1 MRTIEIYKFT
11 VGKKKRRETMTTK
24 EKVKAVMEL
33 WQNFCNLHGGRGRMN
48 LNIFSLW
55 RDYLKKNLGEG

>member
-1 MRTIEIYKFT
+1 
-11 VGKKKRRETMTTK
+11 MTTK

-33 WQNFCNLHGGRGRMN
+33 WQIFCNLHGGRDRMN